1 MSGNDAMFNTVLIE
15 AEEGLA
21 SDKMELPAMRK
32 VAQRCLE
39 VLRTTD
45 PDLDMVRAEVEKDP
59 LLAAHLVRLGTR
71 YALQFE
77 NIPEMLEK
85 LGQERYRPLLVQL
98 SAREIPRSM
107 DRGLEDVFKA
117 VCRYNQ
123 IIAILSRDLAIAA
136 GMPSDEVYM
145 CGLMQNVGMVISAH
159 ILLKEEKKLNSR
171 KPWMEA
177 ANWITIVEEANL
189 DVGQIMATKWR
200 LSDSVA
206 NCMKSRRDYDMVN
219 RLSPWNV
226 VRLAN
231 AIAQIGGLYPGHY
244 DVDEAE
250 MVVLMGR
257 TALDTDPSIIER
269 VGRTVT
275 QQFTAA

>member
-98 SAREIPRSM
+98 
-107 DRGLEDVFKA
+107 DRK
-117 VCRYNQ
+117 
-123 IIAILSRDLAIAA
+123 
-136 GMPSDEVYM
+136 
-145 CGLMQNVGMVISAH
+145 
-159 ILLKEEKKLNSR
+159 
-171 KPWMEA
+171 
-177 ANWITIVEEANL
+177 
-189 DVGQIMATKWR
+189 
-200 LSDSVA
+200 SV
-206 NCMKSRRDYDMVN
+206 V
-219 RLSPWNV
+219 
-226 VRLAN
+226 
-231 AIAQIGGLYPGHY
+231 
-244 DVDEAE
+244 
-250 MVVLMGR
+250 
-257 TALDTDPSIIER
+257 
-269 VGRTVT
+269 
-275 QQFTAA
+275 